1 MVSNRISSVSSF
13 QKTKFVLVFVVAS
26 ALVSCN
32 NAQSLEPQLQGSW
45 DAMNTTDRMS
55 LNFSSGNARVML
67 GQKKFLQGS
76 YKLENKNLRLELY
89 TKVNGQKLTQNPT
102 LTTVEKLEE
111 NKLVLKWDGKLISF
125 TRNSP

>member
-1 MVSNRISSVSSF
+1 MSDVNHF
-13 QKTKFVLVFVVAS
+13 KKTKLVFVFLIAI

-55 LNFSSGNARVML
+55 LNFLNGNARVML

-89 TKVNGQKLTQNPT
+89 TKVNGQKLMQNPT

-111 NKLVLKWDGKLISF
+111 NRLVLKWDGKLISF
-125 TRNSP
+125 ARNSP

>member
-13 QKTKFVLVFVVAS
+13 QKSKFVFALVAAF

-45 DAMNTTDRMS
+45 DAINTTDRMS
-55 LNFSSGNARVML
+55 VNFLSGNAKVML

-76 YKLENKNLRLELY
+76 YKLENKNLTLELY
-89 TKVNGQKLTQNPT
+89 TKVNGKKLMQNPT
-102 LTTVEKLEE
+102 LTVVEKLEE
-111 NKLVLKWDGKLISF
+111 SSLVLKWDGKLISF
-125 TRNSP
+125 ARNSP